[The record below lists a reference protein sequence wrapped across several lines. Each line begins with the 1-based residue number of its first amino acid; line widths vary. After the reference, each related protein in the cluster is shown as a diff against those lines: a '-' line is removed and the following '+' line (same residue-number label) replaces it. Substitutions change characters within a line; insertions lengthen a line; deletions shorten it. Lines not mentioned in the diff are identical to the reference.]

1 MISSE
6 LEEIFGEAVNE
17 AIQGIPAV
25 CSGLEGLKDYVN
37 NEMDFCLGVLMATIQ
52 ERYMCKL
59 LDKRKFT
66 KEEVLSTIPYITA
79 SIYEKIPK
87 LKEEIKLKLT

>member
-17 AIQGIPAV
+17 AINGIPAV
-25 CSGLEGLKDYVN
+25 CIGLEGLRDYIN
-37 NEMDFCLGVLMATIQ
+37 NEMDFCLGVIMTTIQ
-52 ERYMCKL
+52 ERYTCKV

-66 KEEVLSTIPYITA
+66 KEEVFSTAPYITA

-87 LKEEIKLKLT
+87 LKEEIKSKLM

>member
-6 LEEIFGEAVNE
+6 LEEIFNEAVNE

-37 NEMDFCLGVLMATIQ
+37 NNMDFCLGVVMTTIQ
-52 ERYMCKL
+52 ERYMCKV
-59 LDKRKFT
+59 LDRRKFT
-66 KEEVLSTIPYITA
+66 KEEVLSTVAYTTA
-79 SIYEKIPK
+79 CIYEMIPK
-87 LKEEIKLKLT
+87 LKEEIKSKLT